1 MAETSKTRRKY
12 TSIRRQ
18 NQARQTRRLILEAA
32 RRLFYQRGYPNTTI
46 DAIAQEA
53 GVAPETVYAT
63 FRAKQE
69 ILKNLVDVT
78 LVGDDEDTPLL
89 QRPFIQETIK
99 ITDPQAYIRSFA
111 GDIYQIMT
119 RMSPLFALLRSTS
132 DLDPEIAAL
141 LKTILDER
149 LKGMGFFLKHLV
161 QLSPLREGV
170 TPEQAQVTAW
180 ALSSSE
186 IFDLLTRVQGWSQE
200 QYIDWLSSS
209 LSRLLLPD

>member
-1 MAETSKTRRKY
+1 MAETPKPRRKY

-32 RRLFYQRGYPNTTI
+32 RRLFYQRGYINTTI

-69 ILKNLVDVT
+69 ILKNLVNVT

-119 RMSPLFALLRSTS
+119 RMSPLFVLLRSTS
-132 DLDPEIAAL
+132 NLDPEIAAL
-141 LKTILDER
+141 LKRILDER
-149 LKGMGFFLKHLV
+149 LKGMGFFLNHLV
-161 QLSPLREGV
+161 QLTPLRGGV
-170 TPEQAQVTAW
+170 TPGQAQVTVW

-186 IFDLLTRVQGWSQE
+186 IFDLLTQVQGWSQE
-200 QYIDWLSSS
+200 QYIDWLSGS